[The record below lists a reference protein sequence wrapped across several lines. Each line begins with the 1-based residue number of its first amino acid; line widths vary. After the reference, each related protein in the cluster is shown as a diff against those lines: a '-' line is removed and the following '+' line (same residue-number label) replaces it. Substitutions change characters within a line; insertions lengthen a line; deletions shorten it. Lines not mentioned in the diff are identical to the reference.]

1 MGQVVTTTSGG
12 EDEESKPQSSSR
24 LASPTTLHQF
34 SVHKAASS
42 SYHSKSPNDNNS
54 TCNISHNTNIPSSR
68 RRSSLPTSNSQL
80 ITSHQVFQ
88 PLSPQNGKQMK
99 ASMSHHVL
107 PVTASHSAAATEEHH
122 GESWNENIGKNLW
135 NQQQSLESLNDHSHT
150 SCSPNQREYE
160 NNGNNNSS
168 KRSESL
174 PIQGVSNSSSN
185 FLRSMSHPQNVNPN
199 TSKKKVGLKSVIDMK
214 KNGYLTTKSGDEP
227 SVNVSDSELSDEFSS
242 TNLSPQVHS
251 NPYRLS
257 VVSSN
262 SSLSGG
268 SSSNNQT
275 SSSSPMHN
283 HHTNSS
289 SSLIHALFPSLPIDR
304 SKMSDEEFNMYKEV
318 VSRPVFE
325 KILKSKPLIAKCGYN
340 EEYMKEFAFELS
352 DEEELKRTYLTTDWV
367 ETAKLL
373 KRTRSVEDGSIPL
386 SVLQQH
392 ASMNEES
399 NQSNAPPTS
408 VTPSDPTS
416 PSSAAEN
423 NDASSKEVIML
434 PTKSL
439 LDQPHLSKRDSIAS
453 LEEALEKMVSDKE
466 ANTDLLK
473 QELKIK
479 LIITEIASN
488 SSQKTLRQFLSPVLH
503 KMNVLPEIGWF
514 HSAILVGKWRLD
526 FNDSSVVIPRK
537 LVSQAAVITTD
548 IESITTMQDL
558 NRVIDGMAKC
568 ICKWNRNITYKQTGG
583 DRVTTGNCQ
592 DFVEDLLEHI
602 GVKMNLSGSMKK
614 FVKRLR
620 RTGKC
625 SLVFE
630 MDKKFREYFKMETKR
645 VKFKS
650 HEQLD
655 LFVRKLLETC
665 PTFSQTFPD
674 EWILL
679 QSFDR
684 TYWLK
689 HMTYSHIDE
698 YKPCKVIRDNRGVQD
713 CPFHE
718 PEFIQILKD

>member
-1 MGQVVTTTSGG
+1 M
-12 EDEESKPQSSSR
+12 KSS
-24 LASPTTLHQF
+24 
-34 SVHKAASS
+34 V
-42 SYHSKSPNDNNS
+42 
-54 TCNISHNTNIPSSR
+54 
-68 RRSSLPTSNSQL
+68 
-80 ITSHQVFQ
+80 
-88 PLSPQNGKQMK
+88 
-99 ASMSHHVL
+99 SHHVL
-107 PVTASHSAAATEEHH
+107 PVTAAHSTAEEN
-122 GESWNENIGKNLW
+122 GAWNDNIGQNLW
-135 NQQQSLESLNDHSHT
+135 NQQQSKDSLNEHT
-150 SCSPNQREYE
+150 PNQRECE
-160 NNGNNNSS
+160 SLSNGDSIVNNSS

-174 PIQGVSNSSSN
+174 PIQVSSNSSSN
-185 FLRSMSHPQNVNPN
+185 SSRSMSHPQNVNPN
-199 TSKKKVGLKSVIDMK
+199 MKKKVSLKSVIDMK
-214 KNGYLTTKSGDEP
+214 KNSYLTTKNGDE
-227 SVNVSDSELSDEFSS
+227 SFVNVSDSELSDEFSS

-283 HHTNSS
+283 NHASSS

-304 SKMSDEEFNMYKEV
+304 SKMSDEEFNIYKEV

-373 KRTRSVEDGSIPL
+373 KRTRSVEDGSIPS
-386 SVLQQH
+386 SVLQH
-392 ASMNEES
+392 AATNDEM
-399 NQSNAPPTS
+399 NQSNAPTS
-408 VTPSDPTS
+408 TSDPTS
-416 PSSAAEN
+416 PSSAADN
-423 NDASSKEVIML
+423 NEDASSKEVTTV
-434 PTKSL
+434 PTKSV
-439 LDQPHLSKRDSIAS
+439 LDQPHLLGLLPKRDSISS

-568 ICKWNRNITYKQTGG
+568 ICKWNRNIAYKQTGG
-583 DRVTTGNCQ
+583 DGVTTGNCQ

-630 MDKKFREYFKMETKR
+630 MDKKFREHFKMETKR

-655 LFVRKLLETC
+655 LFVRKLLESC